1 MKIVKIVIWLIV
13 IASFIVGAS
22 LCARLPEQIPSHW
35 NAVGEVNG
43 HMSKFWGTFFEPLLF
58 VGLALLFEYLPRLD
72 PRRKNVE
79 GFQKQF
85 HAFIIVLFLFLFW
98 IYIQT
103 LLWALGT
110 EINPVS
116 TMPLGFGALMIT
128 AGVLIKNA
136 KPNWFIGIRTPWTL
150 SSDMVWEKTH
160 KLGAKLFFAVGI
172 INFIGFF
179 FPRWAIWFVMGP
191 VITAAVWSVVYS
203 YVVYRHEKHK

>member
-1 MKIVKIVIWLIV
+1 MKLAKIITWLIV
-13 IASFIVGAS
+13 VASFIVGGS
-22 LCARLPEQIPSHW
+22 LYSRLPETIPSHW
-35 NAVGEVNG
+35 NAVGEVDG
-43 HMSKFWGTFFEPLLF
+43 YMSKFWGTFFEPLLF

-85 HAFIIVLFLFLFW
+85 HAFIIVFFLFLFW

-110 EINPVS
+110 EISPVS
-116 TMPLGFGALMIT
+116 TMPLGFGALMIA
-128 AGVLIKNA
+128 AGVLVRNA

-179 FPRWAIWFVMGP
+179 FPRWAIWFVMVP
-191 VITAAVWSVVYS
+191 VIAAAAWSVVYS